1 MNQRRA
7 SPLNNRV
14 NVAALLGAAA
24 GLVIQIAAGV
34 DFPTVPPGLVVLLSA
49 TALVA
54 FVRQRW
60 TSVVAVGVAAFLLV
74 GLTLSG
80 QVPKMF
86 DTEWLGRFIGLWVLF
101 LALIVVAVA
110 GIVVTIE
117 NYRTRS

>member
-1 MNQRRA
+1 MNQRRT

-34 DFPTVPPGLVVLLSA
+34 DFPTVPPGLVILLSA
-49 TALVA
+49 AALVA

-80 QVPKMF
+80 QVPKLF

-101 LALIVVAVA
+101 LGLIVVAVA

>member
-1 MNQRRA
+1 
-7 SPLNNRV
+7 
-14 NVAALLGAAA
+14 AA

-34 DFPTVPPGLVVLLSA
+34 DFPTVPPGLVILLSA
-49 TALVA
+49 AALVA

-80 QVPKMF
+80 QVPKLF